1 MRGSYVARWLTVFTL
16 VWSAPVWGQNA
27 HQDGKKVSFEELKVN
42 PVKIEAL
49 RVTIDY
55 SEVPQHKEWA
65 EKAKTLVEAWHP
77 KIDELLKSE
86 GFAAPR
92 EVKIVFKNQKTI
104 AFANPQS
111 KTISISSDWI
121 TKNPN
126 DFGMVAHELTH
137 IIQSYRG
144 TPKGAGWI
152 VEGIADYVRHYA
164 YEPDAKMRTI
174 NVKKAKYTDA
184 YQTAA
189 QFLRWVEKKYDKEIV
204 FKLNRALRERE
215 YNVAIFQKST
225 GKNVDDLWAEFIE
238 TLSKD

>member
-1 MRGSYVARWLTVFTL
+1 MRGSYVAKWLAVCAL
-16 VWSAPVWGQNA
+16 ALAASAWRQNA
-27 HQDGKKVSFEELKVN
+27 DPDVKKSGGFEELKVN
-42 PVKIEAL
+42 P
-49 RVTIDY
+49 
-55 SEVPQHKEWA
+55 
-65 EKAKTLVEAWHP
+65 
-77 KIDELLKSE
+77 
-86 GFAAPR
+86 G
-92 EVKIVFKNQKTI
+92 
-104 AFANPQS
+104 S
-111 KTISISSDWI
+111 KLISISSEWI

-189 QFLRWVEKKYDKEIV
+189 Q
-204 FKLNRALRERE
+204 
-215 YNVAIFQKST
+215 
-225 GKNVDDLWAEFIE
+225 
-238 TLSKD
+238 

>member
-1 MRGSYVARWLTVFTL
+1 MRGSYVAKGLAVFAL
-16 VWSAPVWGQNA
+16 ALAAPAWSQNA
-27 HQDGKKVSFEELKVN
+27 NPDVKNSGGFEELKVS
-42 PVKIEAL
+42 PVKLAEL

-65 EKAKTLVEAWHP
+65 EKAQKLVEAWHP
-77 KIDELLKSE
+77 KIEELLKSE
-86 GFAAPR
+86 GFTAPR
-92 EVKIVFKNQKTI
+92 EVKLVFKNQKII
-104 AFANPQS
+104 AFANTGS
-111 KTISISSDWI
+111 KLISISSEWI

-144 TPKGAGWI
+144 TPK
-152 VEGIADYVRHYA
+152 
-164 YEPDAKMRTI
+164 
-174 NVKKAKYTDA
+174 YTDA

-189 QFLRWVEKKYDKEIV
+189 QFLRWIEKKYDKEIV

-225 GKNVDDLWAEFIE
+225 GKNVDELWAEFME
-238 TLSKD
+238 TLTKKE